1 MITILKWCLSWI
13 ASHGSLRL
21 YTSPAPMGKRLGGH
35 DIPGV
40 VDLFVILDVRLN
52 GRVIILGYFQAS

>member
-1 MITILKWCLSWI
+1 
-13 ASHGSLRL
+13 
-21 YTSPAPMGKRLGGH
+21 MGKRLGGH

-52 GRVIILGYFQAS
+52 GRVIILGYFQAA